1 MDGIRLRRELAD
13 LPEPRFLHV
22 TPTWLRCVAA
32 TLAVLCVLIGG
43 GLGYFSYL
51 GYVASDID
59 WVIAATGLAALAA
72 GGLVIVRV
80 LFTDWRDWI
89 DLAVTADGLYLP
101 GRGKGVVFISW
112 PEVAAISVVRRPVLE
127 GRLSH
132 LKLTLRLPED
142 RWKSFSRFARI
153 KGENPLRSYTMS
165 ALTASGEELAAGI
178 QAIRARGKSG

>member
-32 TLAVLCVLIGG
+32 LLAAFCLLIGG
-43 GLGYFSYL
+43 GLGYIGL
-51 GYVASDID
+51 VAPGID
-59 WVIAATGLAALAA
+59 WITAASGLAALAA
-72 GGLVIVRV
+72 GGLVICRV

-89 DLAVTADGLYLP
+89 DLAVTSDGLYLP

-112 PEVAAISVVRRPVLE
+112 PEVAAISVVRRPWLE

-153 KGENPLRSYTMS
+153 KGENPMRSYTMS

-178 QAIRARGKSG
+178 QAIRKGGKNG